1 MRKHQQSIGLPMAL
15 LLQSSAMRNARQLEN
30 DPENR
35 KSSRWADHDDP
46 ADWTNTSGA
55 FGGIEGG
62 DRPWQTTSSFG
73 LGGGGSR
80 GCRRCSLSQR
90 LSGGGDPSAELLA
103 LHQGMDAPGTR

>member
-1 MRKHQQSIGLPMAL
+1 MHAMRKHQQSIGLPMAL

-55 FGGIEGG
+55 FGGIERG
-62 DRPWQTTSSFG
+62 DRPWQTTRSFG

-80 GCRRCSLSQR
+80 GGGRCSMSQR
-90 LSGGGDPSAELLA
+90 VWYAGQRGA
-103 LHQGMDAPGTR
+103 